1 MLGKQGC
8 LHLVTPPDARIT
20 VTAQSERSGPQ
31 GNSRRLSSA
40 LQCAEEQTIKPL
52 LIAWRVHFPLQ
63 APQRGRESVPSSGE
77 SCSLLF
83 LPKDCCFGGKIQ
95 AGDMRKMILTLTLF
109 SPEIF

>member
-63 APQRGRESVPSSGE
+63 APQRGRESVPIAE
-77 SCSLLF
+77 RAVRYCF
-83 LPKDCCFGGKIQ
+83 FPKTAALVARF
-95 AGDMRKMILTLTLF
+95 RL
-109 SPEIF
+109 EI